1 MKSKVLWESKT
12 NSGTEYRSSKIISAF
27 VSAFDK
33 KFKLSYRSGNGSA
46 ELDIYIMNGEG
57 VFVHNFSKYDIGHQ
71 FVSYVSGESEKDKN
85 CDLAF
90 KKCEDMIKK
99 LYS

>member
-1 MKSKVLWESKT
+1 MKYMKSKVLWESKT
-12 NSGTEYRSSKIISAF
+12 NSGTEYHSSKIISL
-27 VSAFDK
+27 FDK
-33 KFKLSYRSGNGSA
+33 KFKLSYRSGNGTA
-46 ELDIYIMNGEG
+46 DINIYIMNGEG
-57 VFVHNFSKYDIGHQ
+57 VFVHNLYKYDIGHQ

-99 LYS
+99 IYS

>member
-1 MKSKVLWESKT
+1 MKYMKSKVLWESKT
-12 NSGTEYRSSKIISAF
+12 NSGTEYRSSKIISL
-27 VSAFDK
+27 FDK
-33 KFKLSYRSGNGSA
+33 KFKMSYRSGNGSA
-46 ELDIYIMNGEG
+46 DLDIYLMNGEG

-71 FVSYVSGESEKDKN
+71 FISYVSSESEKDKN
-85 CDLAF
+85 CDVAF